1 VNRRGGDDAGTAYM
15 VRDAPA
21 DIVRGAPSATPS
33 RPVSR
38 PAVPAGAKT
47 SGDVSCMPP
56 PVPVGRRTT
65 LPPPPLPPGLDVHTT
80 SLPDLPP
87 RGSSIPPHPQSLI
100 PAPHSPSSA
109 PPRHSITRGIVP
121 RDSRVDPGP
130 PPVYEERITVPGFDA
145 IGTATS
151 MIPPPRPQDPALRAQ
166 ELVGELV
173 RCGPEDEILV
183 WHQLLPLDEHA
194 LVALV
199 QRFPGP
205 LWYDPRRPHS
215 KLPNGRQLSAIAST
229 LVAFGGRAVP
239 YVAWLMGSES
249 SDVRYFAAIV
259 ARDLPHPDLLDPL
272 GRMLL
277 HADPTSRRIAL
288 DVLGDFAHLPEYAE
302 LTSALRS
309 AAANPLTAQAW
320 RLRSIQACAEL
331 RDERAVKQLIEALG
345 DKDRQIA
352 RSAHVALR
360 SLTAHD
366 LGTMRLPWTRWF
378 RHNGQL
384 ERVAWL
390 IEGLADRRTD
400 VRTLAAE
407 ELGRATGKR
416 VRVSA
421 IAPRSEFLKLQDY
434 YRGFLERRRAGL
446 TSDDGGE

>member
-1 VNRRGGDDAGTAYM
+1 VNE
-15 VRDAPA
+15 
-21 DIVRGAPSATPS
+21 
-33 RPVSR
+33 
-38 PAVPAGAKT
+38 
-47 SGDVSCMPP
+47 
-56 PVPVGRRTT
+56 
-65 LPPPPLPPGLDVHTT
+65 
-80 SLPDLPP
+80 
-87 RGSSIPPHPQSLI
+87 LI
-100 PAPHSPSSA
+100 
-109 PPRHSITRGIVP
+109 
-121 RDSRVDPGP
+121 
-130 PPVYEERITVPGFDA
+130 
-145 IGTATS
+145 
-151 MIPPPRPQDPALRAQ
+151 
-166 ELVGELV
+166 
-173 RCGPEDEILV
+173 RCGPEDEVHV
-183 WHQLLPLDEHA
+183 WSQLLPLDEHA

-215 KLPNGRQLSAIAST
+215 KLPNGRQLSAISAT

-288 DVLGDFAHLPEYAE
+288 DVLGDFALLPEYAE
-302 LTSALRS
+302 LLVALRS
-309 AAANPLTAQAW
+309 AASNPLTAQAW
-320 RLRSIQACAEL
+320 RLRSIQAVAEL
-331 RDERAVKQLIEALG
+331 RDEQAVKTLIEALG

-352 RSAHVALR
+352 RAAHVALR

-366 LGTMRLPWTRWF
+366 LGSMRLPWSRWF

-384 ERVAWL
+384 ERVEWL

-407 ELGRATGKR
+407 ELGRLTGKR

-421 IAPRSEFLKLQDY
+421 SAPRSEFLKLQDY
-434 YRGFLERRRAGL
+434 YRGFLDRRRAGL
-446 TSDDGGE
+446 ASDDGGE